1 MDAIRDEDYIDF
13 GIAFQSVMVEH
24 LNGILTEKGVED
36 EDSRREICETFLS
49 GLGDFFDQHWLDCD
63 GRRVHPVLAFA
74 ENHLDLETPLQE
86 LGHVMFP
93 ATQFAHREYV
103 IGTLA
108 DFYEENQ
115 ETIPGI
121 TTGPVGEEEDEFYD
135 DGVPDE
141 W

>member
-13 GIAFQSVMVEH
+13 GMAFQSVMVEH
-24 LNGILTEKGVED
+24 LNGVLAEKGVED
-36 EDSRREICETFLS
+36 EESRREICETFLS
-49 GLGDFFDQHWLDCD
+49 GLGDFFDQHWLECD

-74 ENHLDLETPLQE
+74 EHHLDVETPLEE

-93 ATQFAHREYV
+93 SPRFAHREYI

-108 DFYEENQ
+108 DFYEEHQ
-115 ETIPGI
+115 ETTPGVA
-121 TTGPVGEEEDEFYD
+121 TGPVHEEEDGYYD